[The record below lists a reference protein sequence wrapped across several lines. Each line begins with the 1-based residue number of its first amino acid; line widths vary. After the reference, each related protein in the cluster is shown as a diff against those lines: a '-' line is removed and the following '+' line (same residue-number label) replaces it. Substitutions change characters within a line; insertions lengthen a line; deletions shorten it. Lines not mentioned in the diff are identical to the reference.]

1 MQGAKDKL
9 KEIGKERA
17 DLEIQ
22 RQEQEKIIQKDAEE
36 AKSEVHV
43 SGREGKSMD
52 MGTAS
57 LRSKHKA
64 DLAKTKEDLAALD
77 KKRDAICSHTAP
89 PTVSDYFT
97 STNSILKFSSLPA
110 IS

>member
-1 MQGAKDKL
+1 M

-77 KKRDAICSHTAP
+77 KREMP
-89 PTVSDYFT
+89 
-97 STNSILKFSSLPA
+97 
-110 IS
+110 